1 MEILTNESKLEEQLL
16 LIVKLFYNKNSID
29 NLKLRITHASSFND
43 NFLKSQIWVE
53 VKKHKFFKERI
64 DECDFSIK
72 SKYHYIEK
80 YAKILLYQTL
90 SKITR
95 KNAPWGALTG
105 IRPSKL
111 FNDLVKQYNN
121 DINKVNAIFKN
132 TYLVSDNRIKLLNMI
147 YDQQN
152 KKSENNSDNLLD
164 FYVNIPF
171 CISKCY
177 YCSFLSAVIDKAKHL
192 IQPYVDKLIY
202 EIKKTLEFIKMK
214 KFVIRNVYIGG
225 GTPTAIP
232 LEFLEKILK
241 LFPNNISEF
250 TVEAGRPDTITED
263 TFKVFKKYGV
273 TRISINPQTFNNKTL
288 KAIGR
293 KHTAEDCVE
302 KFKIAQK
309 YGFIINM
316 DLIAGLSGEKFKDF
330 KFSLNKAISL
340 NPNNITVHTL
350 CYKRTSNL
358 NLIGGSTSSDKE
370 TEKMV
375 SYSIKKLL
383 KNKYYPYYLYK
394 QKNTLAN
401 LENIG
406 YCRDNQI
413 CRFNINSMEETSSII
428 ACGANGISKRLFTN
442 ENRIERFANVKN
454 IEEYINRIDEMIDKK
469 FNLFN

>member
-29 NLKLRITHASSFND
+29 NLKLKITNASSISD

-53 VKKHKFFKERI
+53 FKKRKFFKERI

-95 KNAPWGALTG
+95 KKAPWGALTG

-121 DINKVNAIFKN
+121 DINKVNEIFKN

-147 YDQQN
+147 YNQQN
-152 KKSENNSDNLLD
+152 EKSENNSDNLLD

-171 CISKCY
+171 CVSKCY
-177 YCSFLSAVIDKAKHL
+177 YCSFLSAVVDKAKHL

-232 LEFLEKILK
+232 LDFLEKILK

-250 TVEAGRPDTITED
+250 TVEAGRPDTIAED

-340 NPNNITVHTL
+340 NPNNITMHTL

-428 ACGANGISKRLFTN
+428 ACGANGISKRLFTH